1 MTCRHLLTA
10 LLALGLAAAWPVPSD
25 AATVT
30 KSVDLE
36 LGTWLDLDAKDGEVT
51 VHRVRLVEV
60 TGTITKSD
68 LTRPSGAEYLK
79 TVQFQIEYSN
89 PTTRDWEV
97 RVRIEWLDADGVA
110 IDGYRGDEDLDKRE
124 DHDVQT
130 ITISTLR
137 YGLAKAKTLEVN
149 IDFGP

>member
-1 MTCRHLLTA
+1 MTNRNRRTA
-10 LLALGLAAAWPVPSD
+10 ALVLALAAAWPAP
-25 AATVT
+25 AAAASVT
-30 KSVDLE
+30 RTAGFE
-36 LGTWLDLDAKDGEVT
+36 LGAWLILDATDGEVT

-89 PTTRDWEV
+89 PTTREWEA
-97 RVRIEWLDADGVA
+97 RVHLEWLDADGVV
-110 IDGYRGDEDLDKRE
+110 IDGYRGDEDLDTRE
-124 DHDVQT
+124 SHDVQT

-137 YGLAKAKTLEVN
+137 YGLARAKTLKVD